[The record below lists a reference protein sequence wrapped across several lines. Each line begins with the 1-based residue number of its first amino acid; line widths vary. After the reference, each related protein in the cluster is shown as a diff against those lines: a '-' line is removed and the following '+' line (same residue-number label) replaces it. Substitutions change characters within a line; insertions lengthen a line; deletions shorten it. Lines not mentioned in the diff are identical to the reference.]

1 MKNVFKAALFMIVL
15 VLSAAFVSAAAN
27 IPALSTI
34 GAKSVNEGQPLN
46 FVITSSAAD
55 VGPINFSVCQTPPCV
70 GTKVNAL
77 AKDQQITIGL
87 TKVNY
92 SYINVTQMGF
102 NWTPDFT
109 QSGTYTF
116 RFNVTD
122 DDTNNSFED
131 VTVTV
136 VDVPPK
142 LTATATFT
150 FGGENQER
158 SSPNHDTIER
168 REVNV
173 SGTITLKNDG
183 PEALSSLKGTA
194 SVASGFTESDVRINF
209 TLPKATLAVGESMSV
224 PVSVRIP
231 QKLNG
236 VTNALVA
243 AAVNVGSIK
252 FEASPAV
259 TSGAVSGTTQ
269 LDVRAENNL
278 KLKDV
283 KIRFD
288 GKSESVDDGDTVKDM
303 KPGMTVVFEIEVEN
317 RFKDKEDVTI
327 EDIEVKAVSN
337 GELDI
342 DEDDDIGDLGP
353 EDTDTVRF
361 ESVIDEDA
369 DDGTFSVEISAEG
382 LDEFGARHG
391 QKIKVDF
398 EIKRKSHEIE
408 IKSMVLNPPT
418 VSCEKEASLTAS
430 IRNSGRRDEEEVYVN
445 VASPELKFGA
455 RSDKLELDQD
465 DESTVS
471 FNIPVPEDAA
481 RPANYRITV
490 DTYFN
495 TGTKSNSDV
504 AILALAQCKAA
515 EEEEPPAEE
524 PPVTVV
530 TPPAAEQPK
539 QPVTPAQPA
548 KKPFTETPQYL
559 ALLALGYV
567 AVLGGGAAL
576 LLKLLRKP

>member
-15 VLSAAFVSAAAN
+15 VLSAAFVSAGAD
-27 IPALSTI
+27 PVLTDP
-34 GAKSVNEGQPLN
+34 GAKSVNEGSLLSISLTATAPDLGGYTN
-46 FVITSSAAD
+46 FTACLLPSAAGTCTGSK
-55 VGPINFSVCQTPPCV
+55 VPFAV
-70 GTKVNAL
+70 GTTIAN
-77 AKDQQITIGL
+77 ITNLSNTAG
-87 TKVNY
+87 
-92 SYINVTQMGF
+92 QF

-109 QSGTYTF
+109 QSGTYF
-116 RFNVTD
+116 FNFSTSDADPTISTKV
-122 DDTNNSFED
+122 

-142 LTATATFT
+142 LTATATLT

-158 SSPNHDTIER
+158 SNPRHDTIER
-168 REVNV
+168 KEINV
-173 SGTITLKNDG
+173 IGTITLKNDG
-183 PEALSSLKGTA
+183 PETLSNLKGAVSAATGFTSDNTSTA
-194 SVASGFTESDVRINF
+194 SNNLNITFSLTKAS
-209 TLPKATLAVGESMSV
+209 LAPGESVLV
-224 PVSVRIP
+224 PVSIRVP
-231 QKLNG
+231 QTLG
-236 VTNALVA
+236 T
-243 AAVNVGSIK
+243 
-252 FEASPAV
+252 
-259 TSGAVSGTTQ
+259 VSGTTQ

-278 KLKDV
+278 RLKDV

-288 GKSESVDDGDTVKDM
+288 GKSENVDDGDTVKDM

-327 EDIEVKAVSN
+327 EDIEVKAISN

-391 QKIKVDF
+391 EKISVDF

-408 IKSMVLNPPT
+408 VKSLVLNPPT

-515 EEEEPPAEE
+515 EAEEEPSAEE
-524 PPVTVV
+524 KQPVTVV
-530 TPPAAEQPK
+530 TTPPAAEQPK
-539 QPVTPAQPA
+539 QPVAPAQPE

-567 AVLGGGAAL
+567 AVLGGGGL
-576 LLKLLRKP
+576 LLFKLLQKP